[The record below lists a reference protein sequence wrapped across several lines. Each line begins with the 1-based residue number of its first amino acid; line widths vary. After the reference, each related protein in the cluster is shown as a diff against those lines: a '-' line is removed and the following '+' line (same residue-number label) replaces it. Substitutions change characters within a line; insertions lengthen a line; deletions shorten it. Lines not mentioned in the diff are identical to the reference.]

1 VKHSAFAE
9 TALVKLA
16 PPRLFNDVGCK
27 CCPHEFLLLIR
38 KARPARF
45 DGLPRGIECGEENGH
60 GLRIKDAGLYVTV
73 EEVAHFA
80 RPGFHARRSLSRCAL
95 RSLYII
101 RSGSMEQISHGPS
114 DERDLPKS

>member
-1 VKHSAFAE
+1 MKHSAFAE

-80 RPGFHARRSLSRCAL
+80 RPGFHARRSLSHCAL